1 MSYGTVVKELARSLG
16 KHIVAY
22 DNLPDHGGCILYID
36 GPVRRVDIEIAALG
50 YGARDV
56 AAFVREV
63 LASPPACDKISIG
76 VRDGELTLVSEPV
89 LSEADKATE
98 ESDA

>member
-36 GPVRRVDIEIAALG
+36 GPVRRIDIEIQALSH
-50 YGARDV
+50 GAREL
-56 AAFVREV
+56 AAFVRDV
-63 LASPPACDKISIG
+63 LASPPDATRIG
-76 VRDGELTLVSEPV
+76 VCVQNGELALSSEPMFARMHETSV
-89 LSEADKATE
+89 EANA
-98 ESDA
+98 